1 MDDKPLEILPW
12 GRTAEQ
18 QEALERKK
26 RQGRR
31 GWQGCLLYL
40 VAFALFAAY
49 CAGWLNGRHY
59 QPSVNESAISSAH
72 QQRQGVENALR

>member
-26 RQGRR
+26 AAGKR
-31 GWQGCLLYL
+31 GYAGCLLYL

-49 CAGWLNGRHY
+49 CAGWMNGRHY
-59 QPSVNESAISSAH
+59 QPFVNES
-72 QQRQGVENALR
+72 GVKATQHKTE